1 MTAVGF
7 VDAVI
12 SGTSLEQVKG
22 TAPEQERAGT
32 PARSRAPAA
41 AVRGLWLWRSAGTK
55 QQLAEG
61 PGVRGQGKE
70 QDLLTGL
77 SCPLLEAARLAG
89 TGHPHQPGAKTGHD
103 TSY

>member
-1 MTAVGF
+1 MGF

-32 PARSRAPAA
+32 PAGSQSPAA
-41 AVRGLWLWRSAGTK
+41 AVRGLWLRRSAGTK
-55 QQLAEG
+55 QQLVEG
-61 PGVRGQGKE
+61 PGVCGWGKE

-89 TGHPHQPGAKTGHD
+89 TGHPHRSGAKTGHD
-103 TSY
+103 TSH

>member
-1 MTAVGF
+1 MGF

-22 TAPEQERAGT
+22 MAPEQERAGT

-55 QQLAEG
+55 QQLVEG